1 MAATV
6 ITGVSRGLGKALF
19 DEVAAR
25 GHRVLALGRHFTDD
39 QHRLA
44 TAEPHRIHLCETD
57 LSTGSTPTAELKGFL
72 SGDPTEPAVLIH
84 NAGVVEPIGRVGT
97 LDPAELTRSVQVN
110 LLAPMLLTNAFLA
123 AVGDRDDLGRRAAL
137 VLFISSGA
145 ATKTVGGWAAYC
157 ATKVGGEMFFNV
169 VAGEADDDRIQVVNV
184 NPGVMDTDMQGVLR
198 ESTGWFPRREHYV
211 GLAERGEL
219 PSPES
224 VAATIVT
231 EHLADLP

>member
-6 ITGVSRGLGKALF
+6 ITGVSRGLGRALF
-19 DEVAAR
+19 AELAGR
-25 GHRVLALGRHFTDD
+25 GHRVLALGRHFTED
-39 QHRLA
+39 QRELA
-44 TAEPHRIHLCETD
+44 AAEPDRFRLYEVD
-57 LSTGSTPTAELKGFL
+57 LSTGSTPTAELGEFL
-72 SGDPTEPAVLIH
+72 GGETTDPAVLIH

-97 LDPAELTRSVQVN
+97 LDPAELTRSVRVN

-123 AVGDRDDLGRRAAL
+123 ARGNRPAR

-145 ATKTVGGWAAYC
+145 ASKVVGGWAAYC
-157 ATKVGGEMFFNV
+157 ATKAGGEMFFT
-169 VAGEADDDRIQVVNV
+169 VAAAELDDDDRVRVVNV

-219 PSPES
+219 PSPED
-224 VAATIVT
+224 VAAGIVS
-231 EHLADLP
+231 EHLADL

>member
-1 MAATV
+1 MVATV
-6 ITGVSRGLGKALF
+6 ITGVSRGLGRALF
-19 DEVAAR
+19 AELAHR
-25 GHRVLALGRHFTDD
+25 GHRVLALGRHFTED
-39 QHRLA
+39 QRGLA
-44 TAEPHRIHLCETD
+44 AAEPDRFHLCDVD
-57 LSTGSTPTAELKGFL
+57 LSTGSTPTAELGEFL
-72 SGDPTEPAVLIH
+72 GGDTTDPAVLIH
-84 NAGVVEPIGRVGT
+84 NAGVVEPVGAVGA

-123 AVGDRDDLGRRAAL
+123 VRGNRDDRPAR

-145 ATKTVGGWAAYC
+145 ASKVVGGWAAYC
-157 ATKVGGEMFFNV
+157 ATKAGGEMFFNV
-169 VAGEADDDRIQVVNV
+169 AAGEVEDSRVRILTV

-224 VAATIVT
+224 AAADIVA
-231 EHLADLP
+231 EHLSDL